1 MDFCLK
7 KAHFASFDS
16 CFQKEI
22 FQISKKVQE
31 IVYIKPQFIEELQDL
46 IKEGDEE
53 LTPDEILKFE
63 EILKN
68 NMESFLICNQLFKK
82 FSVEFHFLK
91 TNTLKFAVIFERN
104 KTESFL
110 KDVEKHKLLTSR
122 ISVLIKTY
130 V

>member
-7 KAHFASFDS
+7 KARFASFDS

-31 IVYIKPQFIEELQDL
+31 IVYIKPQFIEELQDF

-53 LTPDEILKFE
+53 LTPDKIQKFE
-63 EILKN
+63 KILNN
-68 NMESFLICNQLFKK
+68 NMESFLICHQLFRR
-82 FSVEFHFLK
+82 FGAEFHFLG

-122 ISVLIKTY
+122 ISVLSKTY

>member
-110 KDVEKHKLLTSR
+110 KDVEKHKLFTSR
-122 ISVLIKTY
+122 ISVLSKTY

>member
-1 MDFCLK
+1 M
-7 KAHFASFDS
+7 
-16 CFQKEI
+16 
-22 FQISKKVQE
+22 QE